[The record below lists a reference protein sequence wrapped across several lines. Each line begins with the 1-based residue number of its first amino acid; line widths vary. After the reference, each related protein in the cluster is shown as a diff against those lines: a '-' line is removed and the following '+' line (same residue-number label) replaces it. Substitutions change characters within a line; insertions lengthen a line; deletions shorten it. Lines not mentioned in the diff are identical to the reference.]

1 VVGPG
6 LARRRRLG
14 YVSTVE
20 AIGKET
26 GVRDRLH
33 KGTVVLLAAAVLS
46 ASVQSAA
53 HGAVVSTSQYLAT
66 IDRKATLARIDAALA
81 RTEVRDRLEQ
91 LGVDPVAAN
100 ERIAALSDREL
111 EQLAADLDN
120 LPAGGSLLGVVGIV
134 FIVLLIL
141 ELVGVIDIFKKI

>member
-1 VVGPG
+1 M
-6 LARRRRLG
+6 
-14 YVSTVE
+14 
-20 AIGKET
+20 
-26 GVRDRLH
+26 RDRLR

-111 EQLAADLDN
+111 EQLATDLDN

>member
-1 VVGPG
+1 M
-6 LARRRRLG
+6 
-14 YVSTVE
+14 
-20 AIGKET
+20 
-26 GVRDRLH
+26 RDRLR

-53 HGAVVSTSQYLAT
+53 YGAVVSTSQYLAT
-66 IDRKATLARIDAALA
+66 IDRKATLERIDAALA

-111 EQLAADLDN
+111 EQLATDLDN